1 MDKQAIQ
8 DVLNRVIEL
17 GDEAMGIGEEINAD
31 IVNGYVVADGPL
43 TAEWLRGLT
52 TSVTAMQAE
61 RTALEREA
69 LALLS
74 GLVGK

>member
-17 GDEAMGIGEEINAD
+17 GDEAMDIGGEINAD
-31 IVNGYVVADGPL
+31 IVNGYIAEDGPL
-43 TAEWLRGLT
+43 TAEWLRALAN
-52 TSVTAMQAE
+52 SVVAMQAE
-61 RTALEREA
+61 RAALEREA